1 MDISATTNDLKNFIE
16 LLSIHVKDVI
26 ATKDVICKIYKIII
40 SYTMIYEQQ
49 HFFSDKQNKNF

>member
-1 MDISATTNDLKNFIE
+1 MDTSATTNDLKNFIE
-16 LLSIHVKDVI
+16 LLSIHVNDVI

-49 HFFSDKQNKNF
+49 HFFPDK